1 MDRITLITVITLIRK
16 HSRLSLF
23 LAFLLI
29 LTLWWGIISYPPPLP
44 FSCTNFTESYWTEF
58 NINVDTSEDVV
69 STVNRLW
76 GIDEDGFG
84 LFEVLTFENRWG
96 TPSEVSWAR
105 IAIAGPIG
113 VYSGWIQDGTL
124 QKIDVQWIF
133 PLPRPT
139 LSQAIACIGAPEYY
153 IAFYEQAPEAVA
165 TYLDLLYPEKGIVV
179 RYESPFTSSA
189 RPDPLDEFHPF
200 MRIEQVVVVAPGTPE
215 QMVPAVYSAGNVAG
229 SHADNSCLSKPWP
242 GSIKALE
249 IAPIT
254 EFRGCWARGEESK

>member
-29 LTLWWGIISYPPPLP
+29 LTLWWGIISHPPPLP
-44 FSCTNFTESYWTEF
+44 FSCANFTESYWAEF
-58 NINVDTSEDVV
+58 TFNVDTSEDVV

-84 LFEVLTFENRWG
+84 LFEVQTFENRLG
-96 TPSEVSWAR
+96 IPSEVSWAR

-113 VYSGWIQDGTL
+113 MYSGWIQDGTL
-124 QKIDVQWIF
+124 QKIDVQWVF

-139 LSQAIACIGAPEYY
+139 LSQAIACLGDPEYY

-165 TYLDLLYPEKGIVV
+165 TNLDLLYPEKGIVV

-189 RPDPLDEFHPF
+189 RSEPPAKFHPF
-200 MRIEQVVVVAPGTPE
+200 MRIEQVAVVVPGTPE

-229 SHADNSCLSKPWP
+229 GHADNFCLSKPWP
-242 GSIKALE
+242 GSIKAVE

-254 EFRGCWARGEESK
+254 EFRGCWARGEESE